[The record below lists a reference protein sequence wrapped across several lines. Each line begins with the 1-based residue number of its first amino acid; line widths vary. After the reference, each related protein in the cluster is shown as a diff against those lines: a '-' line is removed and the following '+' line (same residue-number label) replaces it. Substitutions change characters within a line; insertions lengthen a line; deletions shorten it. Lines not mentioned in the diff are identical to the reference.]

1 MKKLFTKIAIA
12 VAGFTGVSVA
22 QQDPQFTQFMQNK
35 LIYNPGYAG
44 TSGAICGVGQFR
56 QQWVSFD
63 GAPQS
68 AAIAF
73 DMRILPALGVGLNVI
88 TDKIGPMNTTFI
100 RIPVSWNVKVGKGTL
115 GLGIDGGVLQKKINN
130 TWITPEPGKVDPN
143 IPGNYDALNNPSLNK
158 LTYDLGFGAFYQ
170 IPGKFYLGLS
180 STHLPAQTVKGADKI
195 SYDMSR
201 HYYLM
206 TGYTFDINP
215 RNKITP
221 NVKVKSDVAA
231 TAVDV
236 NLTYMYDNMIWAGV
250 TYRVSDATA
259 LMLGYQGTTKGAK
272 PLTYR
277 IGYSYDLT
285 MSKLK
290 GYTSGTHEII
300 LGFCMSPKPK
310 TLTTGGNDR
319 FLD

>member
-100 RIPVSWNVKVGKGTL
+100 RIPVSWNLNVGRGTL
-115 GLGIDGGVLQKKINN
+115 GVGIDGGVLQKKINN

-170 IPGKFYLGLS
+170 IPGRMYVGLS

-206 TGYTFDINP
+206 TGVTFDINP

-221 NVKVKSDVAA
+221 NIKVKSDVAA

-236 NLTYMYDNMIWAGV
+236 NLTYMWDNMIWGGV

-259 LMLGYQGTTKGAK
+259 LLIGYQRATPRG
-272 PLTYR
+272 LTWR

-310 TLTTGGNDR
+310 ALTTSGNDR